1 MTALPRDVV
10 KWLQSLELSAQATN
24 IRRDFSSGYHVAE
37 IFSRYYPREFQM
49 HTYSKGI
56 SLPDKQLNWNKIR
69 QSLQRLC
76 LLLMDKM
83 VYGTIHCKAG
93 AAELLVQH
101 VYTIL
106 TKNRIRAVQN
116 PDMDFSDQKYQ
127 KLLPWV
133 ARPTALTAVN
143 SNVRATEMKAL
154 PDLYSN
160 QRRAEAIISKHL
172 EEKAEKLAERG
183 RLIKMRRKQTTSSGD
198 EKYSSGENTPK
209 LYPQSPLDGAVV
221 SYKTITVNQPARRSL
236 HS

>member
-1 MTALPRDVV
+1 MA
-10 KWLQSLELSAQATN
+10 
-24 IRRDFSSGYHVAE
+24 AE
-37 IFSRYYPREFQM
+37 SRAVRAGHEHP
-49 HTYSKGI
+49 
-56 SLPDKQLNWNKIR
+56 
-69 QSLQRLC
+69 QSLQRLR

-183 RLIKMRRKQTTSSGD
+183 RLIKMRRVQTTSSGD